1 MDINREIESLRI
13 QLEAHRVVLAVLLL
27 LQPQLPARSL
37 FEQLAIRE
45 GVKLLNAGTAD
56 LNAESVEAVVAD
68 LLSYAEQIR
77 DAATDTQA
85 GQTPSR

>member
-1 MDINREIESLRI
+1 MDINREIDSLRT

-37 FEQLAIRE
+37 FEHLAIRE

-56 LNAESVEAVVAD
+56 LNVEFVEAVVAD
-68 LLSYAEQIR
+68 LLSYVERIR
-77 DAATDTQA
+77 GAAADTQR
-85 GQTPSR
+85 GPTPSR